1 MSLRLMH
8 FRVFVCPEP
17 FYTGTVYKTCFNL
30 FPSPLFFSLSF
41 SMSDKCKLNT
51 GQWIFHWQR
60 FSLRS
65 NRCRYSKFSTIF
77 DGLLENRKE
86 IFLSL

>member
-1 MSLRLMH
+1 
-8 FRVFVCPEP
+8 
-17 FYTGTVYKTCFNL
+17 
-30 FPSPLFFSLSF
+30 
-41 SMSDKCKLNT
+41 MSDKCKLNT

-60 FSLRS
+60 FRLRS

-86 IFLSL
+86 IFLSLWKICYIIGLSEKFIARFKKNFKATYFC

>member
-1 MSLRLMH
+1 
-8 FRVFVCPEP
+8 
-17 FYTGTVYKTCFNL
+17 
-30 FPSPLFFSLSF
+30 
-41 SMSDKCKLNT
+41 MSDKCKLNT

-65 NRCRYSKFSTIF
+65 NRCRYSKFSMIF